1 MFETMEYTTSN
12 QRLKVPLK
20 LLHINETSYTNK
32 WMKQTYKYHRF
43 FDETLN
49 ESRPQEGESNLHQWK
64 TKAISMTHEI
74 KQKGMIA
81 GRRELCRVAK
91 EEYGLTIPGRID
103 SNRYCTDVDD
113 ILCVISNSDWYY
125 DNLNQKRNIIYHFL
139 YGLTRP
145 GNNVWLINAEKKW
158 MDEKGIVYDYDN
170 IATKR
175 KTRIKGFVY
184 SIMHSMYSNYIQK
197 TFRKKMLSQFN
208 EFITVREKVR
218 NASVNSKYHYKKHQ
232 FGNNQGYIV
241 STVINNDTVKNK
253 CLPDLLTV
261 GKNWVSECKKYGL
274 SLDDIKSSTENFFY
288 GNKLINFTNKT
299 IVNDVTVNHNPI
311 SIQKSVT
318 ESINDIQRK
327 TPSDEVLKH
336 LKKGQF
342 NLGK

>member
-1 MFETMEYTTSN
+1 
-12 QRLKVPLK
+12 
-20 LLHINETSYTNK
+20 
-32 WMKQTYKYHRF
+32 
-43 FDETLN
+43 
-49 ESRPQEGESNLHQWK
+49 
-64 TKAISMTHEI
+64 
-74 KQKGMIA
+74 
-81 GRRELCRVAK
+81 
-91 EEYGLTIPGRID
+91 
-103 SNRYCTDVDD
+103 
-113 ILCVISNSDWYY
+113 
-125 DNLNQKRNIIYHFL
+125 
-139 YGLTRP
+139 
-145 GNNVWLINAEKKW
+145 

>member
-20 LLHINETSYTNK
+20 LLHINETLYTDE
-32 WMKQTYKYHRF
+32 WMKQTYKYHHF

-49 ESRPQEGESNLHQWK
+49 ESRPQEGESNLQQWK
-64 TKAISMTHEI
+64 TKAILMTHEI

-81 GRRELCRVAK
+81 GRCELCRVAK

-103 SNRYCTDVDD
+103 TNRHCTDVED

-125 DNLNQKRNIIYHFL
+125 DNVNQKRNIIYHFL

-145 GNNVWLINAEKKW
+145 GNNIWLINAERKW
-158 MDEKGIVYDYDN
+158 MDQKGIVYDYDN
-170 IATKR
+170 INTKR

-184 SIMHSMYSNYIQK
+184 SIMHSMFSNYIQK

-218 NASVNSKYHYKKHQ
+218 NASINSKYHYKKHQ

-241 STVINNDTVKNK
+241 STVINDDTGLDR
-253 CLPDLLTV
+253 CITELLTV
-261 GKNWVSECKKYGL
+261 GQNWVNECKKYGL
-274 SLDDIKSSTENFFY
+274 SLDEIKSNTEKFFN
-288 GNKLINFTNKT
+288 GHKLSNITNNQ
-299 IVNDVTVNHNPI
+299 IVNDVNEIDT
-311 SIQKSVT
+311 SINIQEPVT
-318 ESINDIQRK
+318 ESSNNTTRK

-336 LKKGQF
+336 LKKRQLY
-342 NLGK
+342 LGE